1 MSITSSPSKDPETDH
16 PLPEL
21 SVPLNCEPKDDI
33 SLPDSE
39 DGWRSLLSCNCEAL
53 EPVAERL
60 KCCDTMVR
68 WSRQANPRMSDDELI
83 DKMGLVSQ

>member
-1 MSITSSPSKDPETDH
+1 MEVMQDPFETDLQVPTMCITSSPSKDPETDH

-39 DGWRSLLSCNCEAL
+39 DGWRSLLSCNCEAVD
-53 EPVAERL
+53 PVTE
-60 KCCDTMVR
+60 
-68 WSRQANPRMSDDELI
+68 
-83 DKMGLVSQ
+83 